1 MFGDSFYIKEEIDE
15 EFGRKRQKVSITND
29 ENEISIKEEEEIEI
43 KEENNLF
50 EDEYENSPCTI
61 LGLNKEH
68 DVEYT
73 NTDLSGKTSAGAK
86 AGRKATSRTQYSTQK
101 QRDLLIELVCERK
114 RIVCDKS
121 HDHKITRKKKEIWK
135 EITDL
140 FNAAAVGD
148 KMTEKQVRKMWER
161 LKGRKKHAMKKKEL
175 LKTGGG
181 VPAEDVDD
189 KTAKVY
195 DIIYDELK
203 DLDNVFDSDP
213 LTDDTRIHVS
223 SVSAAED
230 LEDLRP
236 SSSNSSRQS
245 PLQTD
250 VEQKGKKEWKFS
262 PAAECYEQSL
272 KMHEREHEMDMKIK
286 EAQLESAQE
295 FIVACK
301 SIKYFVESATQ
312 AIKEA
317 AVAVPE
323 AAKTVSRK

>member
-1 MFGDSFYIKEEIDE
+1 MNTRQTKIENRGRIIGMRESGLSPSEISRELGISRSVIYRWIKRWEEESTLNDRPRS
-15 EFGRKRQKVSITND
+15 GAPRKTTEDQDAQIREMVEANPFTNAVSIQ
-29 ENEISIKEEEEIEI
+29 EE
-43 KEENNLF
+43 LQL
-50 EDEYENSPCTI
+50 P
-61 LGLNKEH
+61 
-68 DVEYT
+68 V
-73 NTDLSGKTSAGAK
+73 
-86 AGRKATSRTQYSTQK
+86 TSRT
-101 QRDLLIELVCERK
+101 VRK
-114 RIVCDKS
+114 RLHADGIHHIVCDKNLE
-121 HDHKITRKKKEIWK
+121 HKITRKKKEAWK
-135 EITDL
+135 GITNI
-140 FNAAAVGD
+140 FNAASVGD
-148 KMTEKQVRKMWER
+148 KRTEKQVRKMWER
-161 LKGRKKHAMKKKEL
+161 VKGKKKHAMKKKEL

-203 DLDNVFDSDP
+203 DLDNVFDSDS
-213 LTDDTRIHVS
+213 LTDDTQIHVS

-245 PLQTD
+245 PLQSD
-250 VEQKGKKEWKFS
+250 VEQKAKKGKKEWKFS

-286 EAQLESAQE
+286 EAQLEGAQE

-301 SIKYFVESATQ
+301 SIKHFAESATQ

-317 AVAVPE
+317 AIAVQE
-323 AAKTVSRK
+323 AAKAISGK